1 VTTAWSRG
9 WRRSWVRGEGRGV
22 GRACRARAAADAPLH
37 PPATGPYDASLPTP
51 ASALT
56 WFVVDQA
63 AGGALAPR
71 ALRVDAVGGPA
82 DAGDAG
88 VRAALVAVAAA
99 AVGEAD
105 VVDLHSLWRP
115 FFARTP
121 DGAPVG
127 PALTK
132 GEKLRASVGRHL
144 APGAAREAL
153 LDAVLA
159 AAGGQQG
166 GGAGGL

>member
-1 VTTAWSRG
+1 
-9 WRRSWVRGEGRGV
+9 
-22 GRACRARAAADAPLH
+22 
-37 PPATGPYDASLPTP
+37 
-51 ASALT
+51 
-56 WFVVDQA
+56 
-63 AGGALAPR
+63 
-71 ALRVDAVGGPA
+71 
-82 DAGDAG
+82 
-88 VRAALVAVAAA
+88 
-99 AVGEAD
+99 
-105 VVDLHSLWRP
+105 LWRP